1 MTAFGEPL
9 VLIGTR
15 DRPYVRA
22 FLQPQDVKIVEPGHG
37 ATVSIPGGPSVEAQ
51 VRTRPTQARRLPAD
65 FSSVIRTRDIM
76 VLVRFDFVGPLPVER
91 SVEGLSVDV
100 RFHRFWPLRP
110 GRDEGE
116 SSLPIVSTNPIS
128 V

>member
-1 MTAFGEPL
+1 MTAFGQPL

-15 DRPYVRA
+15 GRPNVRA

-37 ATVSIPGGPSVEAQ
+37 AAVSIPGGPSVKAR
-51 VRTRPTQARRLPAD
+51 VRTQPTQARRLPAD
-65 FSSVIRTRDIM
+65 FSSLIGTRNIM
-76 VLVRFDFVGPLPVER
+76 VLVRLGFVEPLPVER
-91 SVEGLSVDV
+91 SVEGLSVDM